1 MRGGIWEKNFQ
12 NILKSSSFVEFFS
25 KSIFRSL
32 QPWLAV
38 SALQSARLSVQ
49 SFSERGSAR
58 FSFHFH
64 ARAYVQGTPDARLQ
78 RPRHV
83 FRRILPCWA
92 FLVERADSAAWPHRN
107 RGTCGASRD
116 PAKSLSP
123 PQHSYFPKA
132 LNGAAVGINPGE
144 GGERNGV
151 EYLFSEQFF
160 Y

>member
-1 MRGGIWEKNFQ
+1 MFIFPIRNNVKTFKKHQ
-12 NILKSSSFVEFFS
+12 NSVQPNPMPSILKSSSFVEFFS

-83 FRRILPCWA
+83 FRRILSSGA
-92 FLVERADSAAWPHRN
+92 FLVEIADSAALPLPGR
-107 RGTCGASRD
+107 RIPGR
-116 PAKSLSP
+116 SLSP
-123 PQHSYFPKA
+123 PKRFLFPKSCKR
-132 LNGAAVGINPGE
+132 GSGVSTPGE
-144 GGERNGV
+144 GG
-151 EYLFSEQFF
+151 S
-160 Y
+160 